1 MTLPDHTSPSDT
13 STSGDT
19 ATSTDL
25 PHYLHPLRHGI
36 YVVDTGFEREHFDA
50 AYLVVQDGRAAF
62 IDATWSLKKLD
73 LGGFEINATTPDRN
87 ASRFVELTLVGRDGR
102 FIR

>member
-1 MTLPDHTSPSDT
+1 
-13 STSGDT
+13 
-19 ATSTDL
+19 
-25 PHYLHPLRHGI
+25 
-36 YVVDTGFEREHFDA
+36 
-50 AYLVVQDGRAAF
+50 
-62 IDATWSLKKLD
+62 LKKWD